1 MNSTRSIYVCDS
13 EAYKGSR
20 PLSKCGTPAPP
31 GERSNPA
38 SSWDPVSRLFC
49 KVPGP
54 PPSPTDLSV
63 VRRFHQLSMGAFL
76 LREATPPPPPGVL
89 KKDPGPWRQ
98 DLRRNAY
105 IWRVSKVHGSNSFL
119 LQIPHF
125 LQQVSPLPL
134 LQDPGTASRT
144 VTRVATQ
151 YLASSRLN
159 GMLGF
164 SAASCNNVRP
174 GPNGR
179 ISGFAVCTLDSRDL
193 CAFPCHSFW
202 WVFFLVICVV

>member
-1 MNSTRSIYVCDS
+1 
-13 EAYKGSR
+13 
-20 PLSKCGTPAPP
+20 
-31 GERSNPA
+31 
-38 SSWDPVSRLFC
+38 
-49 KVPGP
+49 
-54 PPSPTDLSV
+54 
-63 VRRFHQLSMGAFL
+63 L

-89 KKDPGPWRQ
+89 KKDPGSWRQ

-151 YLASSRLN
+151 YLASPRLN

-193 CAFPCHSFW
+193 CAFPLPLILVG
-202 WVFFLVICVV
+202 VFFSYLCCVKPSGISVVLRNSSDALSLGLGFGICLDR